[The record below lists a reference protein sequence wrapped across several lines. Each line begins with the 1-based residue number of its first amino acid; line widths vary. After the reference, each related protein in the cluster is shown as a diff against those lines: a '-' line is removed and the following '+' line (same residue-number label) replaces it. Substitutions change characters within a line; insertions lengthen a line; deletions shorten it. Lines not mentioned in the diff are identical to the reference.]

1 MTLVSFFSTDD
12 VDDINGPG
20 ETIVHFPTLQ
30 KDNMREASW
39 LPVATATLGALLAL
53 GHALCTL
60 PVSVSSLSFDGNT
73 LSSRQRFT
81 SSWGTTCRTSK
92 FQRHSHKEDAA
103 AAASATAAAAD
114 YSSSLADALRQNN
127 GSKSP
132 PPDAPSPFSY
142 NGHLL
147 FTGTA
152 ASITPATGTTN
163 TSKQAV
169 DSEEEED
176 DDSYPPG
183 SAAADGDG
191 SNSPSMRSRLA
202 DKLRKLTGAAAAAG
216 AGSTATDSSS
226 PPSTWETSSTSS
238 QSVDSDL
245 EDMNIQVKQGLY
257 QIKSKEQHE
266 YVGWFQSLCSIFMC
280 TLGPRASFPHTHKL
294 SHTLCPLIL
303 CFLPHLCCVSSIE
316 PFCEPIPTSWWC
328 SNSKHHTVARV
339 PRLNQ
344 NSWPRKM
351 NPSWPIYPLHGPNAP
366 PVPATR
372 PFFAV
377 SASCHYPRC
386 TFTMAR
392 MDSWKI
398 LPVDRPKSPCCGKS
412 WWIS

>member
-1 MTLVSFFSTDD
+1 MTSMGLGARLL
-12 VDDINGPG
+12 I
-20 ETIVHFPTLQ
+20 FPHCKKTP
-30 KDNMREASW
+30 NMREASW
-39 LPVATATLGALLAL
+39 LPIAAATLGAVLAL

-60 PVSVSSLSFDGNT
+60 PVSVSSLSFHGNT

-81 SSWGTTCRTSK
+81 SSWGTTCRTKK

-152 ASITPATGTTN
+152 ASITPATGTTDN
-163 TSKQAV
+163 SKQAV

-216 AGSTATDSSS
+216 ASSTATDSSS
-226 PPSTWETSSTSS
+226 PPSTWEETSSTSS

-266 YVGWFQSLCSIFMC
+266 YVGWFHSLCSISCVHSALERLFP
-280 TLGPRASFPHTHKL
+280 THTNSLTHFAHSF
-294 SHTLCPLIL
+294 SAFCRI
-303 CFLPHLCCVSSIE
+303 CV
-316 PFCEPIPTSWWC
+316 
-328 SNSKHHTVARV
+328 
-339 PRLNQ
+339 
-344 NSWPRKM
+344 
-351 NPSWPIYPLHGPNAP
+351 
-366 PVPATR
+366 
-372 PFFAV
+372 V
-377 SASCHYPRC
+377 SR
-386 TFTMAR
+386 R
-392 MDSWKI
+392 
-398 LPVDRPKSPCCGKS
+398 
-412 WWIS
+412 